1 MLVDELTNLRPEI
14 HTWLQ
19 HVSTM
24 FQRFFFFKGRS
35 SVVIDTKVAP
45 QFSIFV
51 L

>member
-24 FQRFFFFKGRS
+24 FQRFFFS
-35 SVVIDTKVAP
+35 SVVIDRKFAP